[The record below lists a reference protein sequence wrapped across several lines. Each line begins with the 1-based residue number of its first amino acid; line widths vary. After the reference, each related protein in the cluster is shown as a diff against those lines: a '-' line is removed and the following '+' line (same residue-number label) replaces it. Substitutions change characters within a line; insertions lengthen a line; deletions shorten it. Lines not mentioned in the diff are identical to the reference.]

1 MTDIAGRTAVSS
13 ITRPGVLLLLAVPPP
28 YRRSMVQ
35 RGEMVTAN
43 DTPGVWRVAATRR
56 TPHGIALLLLPRD
69 ADAFLYLSTTVE
81 PGIPVLLRFEEDVRP
96 VPLAEAAQE

>member
-1 MTDIAGRTAVSS
+1 MTDIAGRTTDSS
-13 ITRPGVLLLLAVPPP
+13 VTRPGVLLLLAVPPP

>member
-1 MTDIAGRTAVSS
+1 MTDIAGRTTDSS
-13 ITRPGVLLLLAVPPP
+13 VARPGVLLLLAVPPP